1 MHPFYAISHDLYLVV
16 CIIIWVVINDFLGHA
31 TTSFITNHFH
41 LLYTHKLLVTYAT
54 DAVKLGVKGAF
65 ITDGRVPHALLNELL
80 AGGDDGMGSGGGG
93 TVVTL

>member
-1 MHPFYAISHDLYLVV
+1 MH
-16 CIIIWVVINDFLGHA
+16 VI
-31 TTSFITNHFH
+31 TPP
-41 LLYTHKLLVTYAT
+41 VTYAT

-65 ITDGRVPHALLNELL
+65 ITDGRVPHALLNEIL